1 MFKRIL
7 IPTDGSEFSNQA
19 LAQGLDL
26 ARVSDAEVT
35 ILYALENPYEAFTPQ
50 SRLVPENVEKM
61 MSDYKR
67 EAQRA
72 LELLST
78 QAQKQGISAKGLII
92 EDHPV
97 PAILEAAK
105 DHDLVV
111 MATHG
116 RKGIDRVMMGSVTD
130 KVLHNCSTPV
140 LVVRGA
146 A

>member
-35 ILYALENPYEAFTPQ
+35 ILYALENPYESFTPQ